1 MVRDGKPKGFFYLD
15 HRTVD
20 SAHALITD
28 IHVTPGNVHDS
39 MPYLSRLDRQRAR
52 FGFDVRAV
60 GLDAGYFTAGIAKGL
75 EDREIEGVIG
85 YRRPTHRKG
94 YLRKKD
100 FEYLPG
106 IDGYRCPQGEI
117 LNYSTTNRSG
127 YREYKSSPRVCKSC
141 PLRDACTQSR
151 NHTKVV
157 TRHVWQDSLEKITAN
172 RLSPWG
178 KRIYERRK
186 ETVERSFADAKQLHG
201 HRYARLR
208 GLAKVREQ
216 CLLAA
221 TAQNMKKIALILTR
235 KGAFCDMLL
244 WIVSNWARKH
254 GILPAFA
261 E

>member
-100 FEYLPG
+100 
-106 IDGYRCPQGEI
+106 
-117 LNYSTTNRSG
+117 
-127 YREYKSSPRVCKSC
+127 
-141 PLRDACTQSR
+141 
-151 NHTKVV
+151 
-157 TRHVWQDSLEKITAN
+157 
-172 RLSPWG
+172 
-178 KRIYERRK
+178 
-186 ETVERSFADAKQLHG
+186 
-201 HRYARLR
+201 
-208 GLAKVREQ
+208 
-216 CLLAA
+216 AA